1 LQELLKSDGR
11 GSDPRPSCSTNERA
25 SRTHW
30 GATPACRDGPQLRGR
45 ATANIGARPAGC
57 NGSGP
62 LRRWPAVCRRLR
74 SHDVSGA
81 GTNSALSAFLRF
93 GGFLFFQCARQCG
106 HRPITGRNPCTPD
119 IGVSVSSSLGDRGL
133 CRWRDG
139 PDARGGAEHRAS
151 TGACRADVPSGAE
164 TAMNQGDREMRAF
177 DRMPRIC
184 TGCGFDAYAMAHKR
198 RIHRAPR

>member
-1 LQELLKSDGR
+1 VPVANALMVRGSLQELLKSDGR

-62 LRRWPAVCRRLR
+62 LAMLAGGSRRLR

-81 GTNSALSAFLRF
+81 ETNSALSAFLCF

-106 HRPITGRNPCTPD
+106 HRPITRRNPCTPD
-119 IGVSVSSSLGDRGL
+119 IGVSVSSSLGDHSL

-139 PDARGGAEHRAS
+139 PDARGGAEHRPLPAPVGHRQPS
-151 TGACRADVPSGAE
+151 VADVPSGVE
-164 TAMNQGDREMRAF
+164 TAMNHGD
-177 DRMPRIC
+177 
-184 TGCGFDAYAMAHKR
+184 
-198 RIHRAPR
+198 